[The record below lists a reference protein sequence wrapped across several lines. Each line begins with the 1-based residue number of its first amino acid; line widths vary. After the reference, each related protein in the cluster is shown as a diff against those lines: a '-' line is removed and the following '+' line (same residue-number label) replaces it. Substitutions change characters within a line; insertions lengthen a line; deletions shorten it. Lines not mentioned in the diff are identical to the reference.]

1 MLIITTI
8 YIAEAQDPTRG
19 DEAHEPVWQ
28 EAADLKDASR
38 QWLSIYEGKNRVL
51 PIDTE

>member
-8 YIAEAQDPTRG
+8 YIAEAEDPTQG
-19 DEAHEPVWQ
+19 EAREPAWQ
-28 EAADLKDASR
+28 EAADLKEASR

-51 PIDTE
+51 PIDSE

>member
-8 YIAEAQDPTRG
+8 YIAEAEDPTKGETREPAW
-19 DEAHEPVWQ
+19 EA
-28 EAADLKDASR
+28 AADLKDASR

-51 PIDTE
+51 PIDSE

>member
-8 YIAEAQDPTRG
+8 YIAEAEDPTQG
-19 DEAHEPVWQ
+19 ETHEPAWQ

-38 QWLSIYEGKNRVL
+38 QWVSIYEGKNRVL
-51 PIDTE
+51 PLDTE